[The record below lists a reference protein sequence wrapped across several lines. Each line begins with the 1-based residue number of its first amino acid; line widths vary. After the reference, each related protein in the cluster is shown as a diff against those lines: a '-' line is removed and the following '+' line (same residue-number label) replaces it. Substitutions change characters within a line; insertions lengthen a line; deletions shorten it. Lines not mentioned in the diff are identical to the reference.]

1 MRLRFCN
8 LPKRTAIGL
17 LLTATL
23 PAGCGGGSVS
33 MTLSSDPAI
42 PAANSS
48 SSTPP
53 AVAQAESAGT
63 TVNPAI
69 ATADNAFGLN
79 LFQNLIAGATG
90 NVAIAPI
97 NVAMALQILYNGAA
111 GTTQQA
117 MAQTLQLGSLST
129 QDLNN
134 ANAALQASLLN
145 PDPEVQ
151 IDRCQFAVDASQQQP
166 GTPILHA
173 NRSDLLR
180 SDGRG
185 FVGRAGRCE

>member
-1 MRLRFCN
+1 M
-8 LPKRTAIGL
+8 
-17 LLTATL
+17 
-23 PAGCGGGSVS
+23 VQ
-33 MTLSSDPAI
+33 
-42 PAANSS
+42 
-48 SSTPP
+48 
-53 AVAQAESAGT
+53 AQKSGT

-79 LFQNLIAGATG
+79 LFQTLIAGSTG
-90 NVAIAPI
+90 NVAISPI

-151 IDRCQFAVDASQQQP
+151 VIVANSLWMHLGQQP
-166 GTPILHA
+166 GAGVLHA
-173 NRSDLLR
+173 NRSNLLR
-180 SDGRG
+180 SHGRG
-185 FVGRAGRCE
+185 FVGRACQCERLGSPPRPTV